1 MPVKHAICSPSL
13 QQHPQSRFLL
23 PLQAPVTAF
32 LLLFLLQ
39 GTIHITAKL
48 IFLKRC
54 FSPETY
60 YDTFHIISVRS
71 STSSSPCN
79 TATTYLSKFYLLLS
93 SKCILSFQPPCLPM
107 PFLST
112 ISSFYASF
120 LQPSKETLR
129 ACTDEGLA
137 RQTVRREQWH
147 HICEPQKHH
156 LIDLFKD

>member
-13 QQHPQSRFLL
+13 RQHPQSQFLL

-48 IFLKRC
+48 IFLKHC

-93 SKCILSFQPPCLPM
+93 SKCILLFQPPCLPM

-112 ISSFYASF
+112 YASVF
-120 LQPSKETLR
+120 YSLPR
-129 ACTDEGLA
+129 
-137 RQTVRREQWH
+137 
-147 HICEPQKHH
+147 KHSGPALMKGWQGKRSGENYGITSVSH
-156 LIDLFKD
+156 KSII